1 VVLLTEKLDPKS
13 ITDEIFEELISIAH
27 FEYKDTKTMT
37 SELLAD
43 ILFFIMP
50 LMSIDDILKMINRDS
65 KINSILNE

>member
-37 SELLAD
+37 SD
-43 ILFFIMP
+43 P

>member
-1 VVLLTEKLDPKS
+1 MKYLKN
-13 ITDEIFEELISIAH
+13 SIAH

-37 SELLAD
+37 SD
-43 ILFFIMP
+43 P